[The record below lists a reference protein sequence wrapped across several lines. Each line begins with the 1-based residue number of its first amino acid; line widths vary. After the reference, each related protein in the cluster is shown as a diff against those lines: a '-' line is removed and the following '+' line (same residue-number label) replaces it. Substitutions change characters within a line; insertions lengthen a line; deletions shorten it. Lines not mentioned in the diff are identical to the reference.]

1 MDARGIFSC
10 KQKNTP
16 SWFAQ
21 FIGGM
26 SEGDDIPPFFV
37 PKRTQLRRCRT
48 SANPHIREYAPVL
61 QKTCAL
67 HLVPFWD
74 KNSEY
79 EPNCCVA
86 ELLQILTYERM
97 LNTPL
102 GSVFCV
108 FDGYAQRVEH
118 ITDVIRYGP
127 LFLGFSLGP
136 EFEDH
141 LHEPVYKRGVILQGG
156 IL

>member
-21 FIGGM
+21 FIGGI

-37 PKRTQLRRCRT
+37 PFCPKTNPITALQNFCKSSHTKVCSGLAENLRLALSPVLGQKLRVRTQ
-48 SANPHIREYAPVL
+48 
-61 QKTCAL
+61 
-67 HLVPFWD
+67 
-74 KNSEY
+74 
-79 EPNCCVA
+79 
-86 ELLQILTYERM
+86 

-108 FDGYAQRVEH
+108 FDGYAQRVER